1 MKYLFFVFL
10 LVSFS
15 ASAQFSKGTI
25 SLGGNF
31 SFTSISEN
39 DNDTFYP
46 ASKYLSVNPMVGI
59 FLTPSFS
66 LGVFTQISSQKNPR
80 INVTTNFFETQKSVF
95 QIYGLYA
102 RKYFTLSD
110 KFLLSLI
117 GSGGIGSRV
126 INEDSEDKTNQFSI
140 SIAPKLSFI
149 PHKNW
154 GIEAGFGVVS
164 YQKNSQQ
171 NTYYNSDQFSANL
184 GSLSLGVN
192 YFINRKD

>member
-1 MKYLFFVFL
+1 MKYLFFLFL

-25 SLGGNF
+25 SLGGNS

-39 DNDTFYP
+39 DNDTYYP
-46 ASKYLSVNPMVGI
+46 ASKYLTVNPTVGI

-66 LGVFTQISSQKNPR
+66 LGIFTQISSQKNPR
-80 INVTTNFFETQKSVF
+80 INIITNLFETQKSVS

-110 KFLLSLI
+110 KFLISLT

-126 INEDSEDKTNQFSI
+126 INEDSEDKTNQYSI
-140 SIAPKLSFI
+140 SISPKLTFI

-154 GIEAGFGVVS
+154 GIEAGFGVIS

-171 NTYYNSDQFSANL
+171 NPYYNNDQFSASL

-192 YFINRKD
+192 YFINRKE